1 MAELMMGDLQVVDGV
16 ATVTSLQVAGHFGKR
31 HDDVLKRIRNL
42 ECSPDFRLRNF
53 AEASQQV
60 AQPNGGVAKYPVVR
74 MTRDGFTFLCLGFT
88 GKRAAEWKEAYI
100 DAFNR
105 MERMLQQGQA
115 PTALQSSRG
124 LRVLLTVDYAL
135 GRKAEVLPD
144 DAWIVRGADMPAWIS
159 ESPDMS
165 FAQLKMLGEAALRR
179 LVAVGGERA
188 VREVLVQINPRWM
201 LVDGAQIGHLQ
212 NALTFMLMEQP
223 AAKNREGVDVDMDA

>member
-1 MAELMMGDLQVVDGV
+1 MAEVMAADLQVVDGLV
-16 ATVTSLQVAGHFGKR
+16 TVTSLQVAERFGKR

-53 AEASQQV
+53 AEAFQQV
-60 AQPNGGVAKYPVVR
+60 PQPRGGVAKYPVVR
-74 MTRDGFTFLCLGFT
+74 MTRDGFAFLTMGFT
-88 GKRAAEWKEAYI
+88 GKRAAQWKEAYI

-115 PTALQSSRG
+115 TNALQASQG
-124 LRVLLTVDYAL
+124 LRVLLTVDSAR

-144 DAWIVRGADMPAWIS
+144 DAWIVRGGEMPAWVS
-159 ESPDMS
+159 ESPDMTYD
-165 FAQLKMLGEAALRR
+165 QLKLLGEAALRR

>member
-1 MAELMMGDLQVVDGV
+1 MAEVMAGDLQVIDGRV
-16 ATVTSLQVAGHFGKR
+16 MVTSLQVAERFGKR
-31 HDDVLKRIRNL
+31 HCDVLKRMRTL
-42 ECSPDFRLRNF
+42 DCSPEFTLRNF
-53 AEASQQV
+53 AECSRPGANNK
-60 AQPNGGVAKYPVVR
+60 PEPYWR
-74 MTRDGFTFLCLGFT
+74 MTRDGFTFLCWGFT

-124 LRVLLTVDYAL
+124 LRVLLTVDDAL

-144 DAWIVRGADMPAWIS
+144 DAWIVRGADMPAWVS

-223 AAKNREGVDVDMDA
+223 AAKNLEGVDVDMDA

>member
-1 MAELMMGDLQVVDGV
+1 MAEVMAADLQVVDGLV
-16 ATVTSLQVAGHFGKR
+16 TVTSLQVAERFGKR
-31 HDDVLKRIRNL
+31 HDNVLVRIRSL
-42 ECSPDFRLRNF
+42 ECSPEFTLRNF
-53 AEASQQV
+53 KECSRAGSNNKPE
-60 AQPNGGVAKYPVVR
+60 PYFR
-74 MTRDGFTFLCLGFT
+74 MTRDGFAFLTMGFT
-88 GKRAAEWKEAYI
+88 GKRAAQWKEAYI

-105 MERMLQQGQA
+105 LERMLQQGQ
-115 PTALQSSRG
+115 TSNALQASRG

-165 FAQLKMLGEAALRR
+165 FAQLKLLGEAALRR